1 MKLHRDRAWTRRG
14 LSLLWDAAALSEIV
28 EPADVVSIRQFFRM
42 AKAWPEEL
50 PAAKGDAL
58 VVAGLE
64 GCLDALSDDDA
75 RTWLERHLKGPIL
88 EFQMEY
94 EGAAALIFWLP
105 SGRRR
110 ISMSGA
116 TEEYFWKGSS
126 TKDEHGLPIGRCLW
140 GGAEAD
146 VARIIASD
154 EDSPDFDGP
163 AYIGLYHPRIS

>member
-14 LSLLWDAAALSEIV
+14 ISLLWDAPALSEIAS
-28 EPADVVSIRQFFRM
+28 PADVVSIRQFFRM
-42 AKAWPEEL
+42 ARGWPEDL
-50 PAAKGDAL
+50 PSSNGNAL

-64 GCLDALSDDDA
+64 GCLDALSEDDSRA
-75 RTWLERHLKGPIL
+75 WLELHLKGPIL

-94 EGAAALIFWLP
+94 EGMAALIFWLP

-110 ISMSGA
+110 ISMAGA

-126 TKDEHGLPIGRCLW
+126 TRDDHGLPIGRYLW

-146 VARIIASD
+146 VARIIASN
-154 EDSPDFDGP
+154 EESPDFDGA